1 LQKFALA
8 LALIVL
14 LPVSLAAEVVTLG
27 ATAEPVS
34 VRVLEST
41 ELRIVLE
48 YDLGS
53 FTKNSIEIDG
63 NLYYTIDL
71 GEESKLKEKGL
82 PALPNVCRSIII
94 PDNAAMELRVV
105 SSHYVDYEGVPVEP
119 SKGIIT
125 RDVDPATVAYTFA
138 PFYAGDAW
146 YPAAI
151 ATARDPYIMRDYR
164 GTVVELNPIQYNPS
178 TQTLRVYDSVV
189 VEAVSV
195 GAARANPLTFH
206 PEELDAEFD
215 KIYRRHFVNYTEA
228 GTRYPSVSDVGNMLV
243 IAYGDFM
250 DEMES
255 FVTWK
260 NQMGV
265 PCEMVSVTD
274 AGSSAAGIDAYI
286 QQYYYDHGLTYVL
299 LVGDSAQVPSLYQ
312 SDASDPSYTLITA
325 DTYPDLFIG
334 RFSAENGAQVATQAL
349 RSVEYEKRPQAAA
362 DWYHMGTGVASNQ
375 GPGDDGEYDDE
386 HLDNIRLD
394 LLGFTYTEV
403 DQIYDPTGTATM
415 VSTGLNEGRSVI
427 NYTGHGSTTSWSST
441 GFSNTHVNALVNDN
455 TLPWITSVA
464 CENGDFDSGTCFGEA
479 WLRATNG
486 EEPSGAI
493 AFWGSTISQSWDP
506 PMDGQD
512 EVIDLLVGGQ
522 KWTIG
527 GMCFN
532 GCGHMMDEYGS
543 SGVNEFYHWTI
554 FGDPSIHV
562 RTDTPADVDVAHLPV
577 LYPGMATYDVS
588 VSTVAAR
595 APVRAALCTLYH
607 DGTIYGS
614 GTTDSSGNVTIAI
627 TGMLPVG
634 EFVSLTVTAFNTATY
649 VADIQVVVPVTY
661 EIDPPTIPVST
672 GSDVTVTILD
682 NEGAPKPDVAV
693 TIDGWSIDPAEDTTD
708 AMGEA
713 HFALSPGYG
722 EDLTVVGREVGESY
736 DCIEDVLPVTGAAS
750 FTSADIEG
758 NVPAIGLY
766 GALAPLYEGTI
777 TGTASEGVF
786 TLHAAGCG
794 VDASVVSAATSVDL
808 LVTPTSTGTISAAIG
823 KKGFNVYVEDITV
836 QTVYGQMAGE
846 VYEGRAPIAGASIKG
861 YAAGS
866 DTMGIAPIFQAVTNA
881 GGGYAVQGDL
891 EVAYYDV
898 YVSKFGYLALVEE
911 VFLQYGAN
919 DVDYYLDFAPSSVV
933 SGTVTEAGTGT
944 PLEATVRVYRADN
957 MQLYTQT
964 DTDPI
969 NGAYDVTVPYFDY
982 VMNVM
987 AAQHIP
993 QSRGITVDDP
1003 TEAENFGLDV
1013 VAGSILV
1020 IQDGPRR
1027 EETVK
1032 VDENGT
1038 VIDTWSGSTDV
1049 ERSASQIATDLLS
1062 FGYEVVQETA
1072 AASHAPDWVD
1082 YDFIVWATGDNT
1094 NPVAVAAYRTSLE
1107 SYVAD
1112 GGKLLIEG
1120 GELGYDALSYPGYPS
1135 FAANVLHIDD
1145 WGYDESGTITVYDAS
1160 HPIALGPNTIG
1171 PITVSYSGYGDQDSN
1186 TPSADAQVVCNWS
1199 SHPDL
1204 SSVQVYDDTPDPT
1217 SGQIVYFSFDYI
1229 AAAAAGRV
1237 ALLENT
1243 ALYLTAQESQT
1254 GIDEGEF
1261 GDASSGYV
1269 LGGVSPNPFNP
1280 VTKVSY
1286 SLPKDGAVALKV
1298 YNVTGQLVRVL
1309 VDGPVE
1315 AGNHTAAW
1323 DGRDDRGVEAASGV
1337 YFCRMEAEGFNDS
1350 VKMLLLK

>member
-1 LQKFALA
+1 MQKFVLA

-14 LPVSLAAEVVTLG
+14 LPLSLAAEVVTLG

-41 ELRIVLE
+41 EARIVLE

-94 PDNAAMELRVV
+94 PDNAAMDLRVV

-125 RDVDPATVAYTFA
+125 RDVDPATVAYTFD

-146 YPAAI
+146 YPAAT

-164 GTVVELNPIQYNPS
+164 GMVVEVNPIQYNPA

-189 VEAVSV
+189 VEVVSV

-206 PEELDAEFD
+206 PENLDAEFD

-255 FVTWK
+255 LVTWK

-286 QQYYYDHGLTYVL
+286 EQYYYDHGLTYVL
-299 LVGDSAQVPSLYQ
+299 LVGDAAQVPSLYQ

-334 RFSAENGAQVATQAL
+334 RFSAENGAQVATQVL
-349 RSVEYEKRPQAAA
+349 RSVEYEKRPQADA
-362 DWYHMGTGVASNQ
+362 DWYHKGTGVASNQ

-386 HLDNIRLD
+386 HQDNIRLD
-394 LLGFTYTEV
+394 LLAFTFTHV
-403 DQIYDPTGTATM
+403 DQIYDPSGTAAQ
-415 VSTGLNEGRSVI
+415 VSTALNEGRSTV
-427 NYTGHGSTTSWSST
+427 NYTGHGSMTSWGST
-441 GFSNTHVNALVNDN
+441 GFSSTHVNALANDN

-464 CENGDFDSGTCFGEA
+464 CENGDFDTGTCFGEA
-479 WLRATNG
+479 WLRATSG
-486 EEPSGAI
+486 EEPTGAI

-522 KWTIG
+522 MWTIG
-527 GMCFN
+527 GMCFS

-554 FGDPSIHV
+554 FGDPSLRV
-562 RTDTPADVDVAHLPV
+562 RTDTPAEVDVAHLPV
-577 LYPGMATYDVS
+577 LYPGMTTFDVS
-588 VSTVAAR
+588 VSTAVAR
-595 APVRAALCTLYH
+595 DPVRAALCTLYH

-649 VADIQVVVPVTY
+649 VADVQVVVPVTY
-661 EIDPPTIPVST
+661 EIVPPTVPVAT
-672 GSDVTVTILD
+672 ASDVTVTILD
-682 NEGAPKPDVAV
+682 SESAPKPGVAV
-693 TIDGWSIDPAEDTTD
+693 TIDGWSIMPTEDTTD
-708 AMGEA
+708 ALGEA
-713 HFALSPGYG
+713 HFTVSPGYG
-722 EDLTVVGREVGESY
+722 EDLTVIGREIGESY
-736 DCIEDVLPVTGAAS
+736 NCVEDVLPVTGAAS
-750 FTSADIEG
+750 FASADIEG

-766 GALAPLYEGTI
+766 GSLAPLYEGTI
-777 TGTASEGVF
+777 TGTASEGAF
-786 TLHAAGCG
+786 TLFAVGCG
-794 VDASVVSAATSVDL
+794 VDASVMSIPTSTDL
-808 LVTPTSTGTISAAIG
+808 LVTPTTTGTITAAIG
-823 KKGFNVYVEDITV
+823 KKGYNVYVEDITV

-846 VYEGRAPIAGASIKG
+846 VYEARAAIAGAVIKG
-861 YAAGS
+861 YPAGS
-866 DTMGIAPIFQAVTNA
+866 DTTGAEPVFEAATNA

-898 YVSKFGYLALVEE
+898 YVSKFGYLTLTEE
-911 VFLQYGAN
+911 VFLQFGAN
-919 DVDYYLDFAPSSVV
+919 DVDFYMDFAPAGVV
-933 SGTVTEAGTGT
+933 SGVVTEAGTGT
-944 PLEATVRVYRADN
+944 PLEATIKVYRADN
-957 MQLYTQT
+957 MELYEEVYTNPVT
-964 DTDPI
+964 
-969 NGAYDVTVPYFDY
+969 GAYEVTIPYFNY
-982 VMNVM
+982 VMNVR
-987 AAQHIP
+987 AYHHIP
-993 QSRGITVDDP
+993 ESRGIAVDDP
-1003 TEAENFGLDV
+1003 TETENFMLEETL
-1013 VAGSILV
+1013 ANILV
-1020 IQDGPRR
+1020 IQDGPRH
-1027 EETVK
+1027 EESVK
-1032 VDENGT
+1032 IDETGAI
-1038 VIDTWSGSTDV
+1038 IDTWAGSTDPV
-1049 ERSASQIATDLLS
+1049 RSAARIAMDLVSLG
-1062 FGYEVVQETA
+1062 FDVVEEVA
-1072 AASHAPDWVD
+1072 GSSDSANWPD
-1082 YDFIVWATGDNT
+1082 YDFIIWATGDNT
-1094 NPVAVAAYRTSLE
+1094 SPVAQQSYRTALE
-1107 SYVAD
+1107 NFVAD

-1120 GELGYDALSYPGYPS
+1120 GEIGYDAESYPGYPT
-1135 FAANVLHIDD
+1135 FAANVLHITNWD
-1145 WGYDESGTITVYDAS
+1145 YDQSGTVTVEDAG
-1160 HPIALGPNTIG
+1160 HPVASFPNVIG
-1171 PITVSYSGYGDQDSN
+1171 PISVSYSGYGDQDSN
-1186 TPSADAQVVCNWS
+1186 TAAADAQVVCDWS
-1199 SHPDL
+1199 SYPGL
-1204 SSVQVYDDTPDPT
+1204 ASVLVYDDTPDPT
-1217 SGQIVYFSFDYI
+1217 SGQIVYFSFDYN
-1229 AAAAAGRV
+1229 AAAAGRID
-1237 ALLENT
+1237 LLEN
-1243 ALYLTAQESQT
+1243 AVMYLTAQESAT

-1261 GDASSGYV
+1261 GDAPAGYV
-1269 LGGVSPNPFNP
+1269 LHGASPNPFNP

-1286 SLPKDGAVALKV
+1286 GLPKDSAVALKV
-1298 YNVTGQLVRVL
+1298 YNVSGQLVRVL
-1309 VDGPVE
+1309 VDGHGE
-1315 AGNHTAAW
+1315 AGNHTAVW
-1323 DGRDDRGVEAASGV
+1323 DGRDERGVEAASGV

-1350 VKMLLLK
+1350 VKMVLLK